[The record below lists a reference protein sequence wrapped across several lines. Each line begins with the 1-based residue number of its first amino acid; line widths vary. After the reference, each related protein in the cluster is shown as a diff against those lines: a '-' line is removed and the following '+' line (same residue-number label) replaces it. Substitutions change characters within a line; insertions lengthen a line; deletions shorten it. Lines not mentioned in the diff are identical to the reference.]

1 MREKAFS
8 AAIWVFDNTPESKL
22 GKFKGNQYENI
33 ASCNHL
39 TSVPIYARRDDRF
52 SKRTNIVDDND
63 YTRTAKNT
71 NALTNRDCE
80 EDVGWLP
87 NVPGVSLV
95 FRCFN

>member
-33 ASCNHL
+33 VSCNHL

-52 SKRTNIVDDND
+52 AKRINND
-63 YTRTAKNT
+63 LLIIMIIQGRPICYISQKYK
-71 NALTNRDCE
+71 
-80 EDVGWLP
+80 
-87 NVPGVSLV
+87 
-95 FRCFN
+95 